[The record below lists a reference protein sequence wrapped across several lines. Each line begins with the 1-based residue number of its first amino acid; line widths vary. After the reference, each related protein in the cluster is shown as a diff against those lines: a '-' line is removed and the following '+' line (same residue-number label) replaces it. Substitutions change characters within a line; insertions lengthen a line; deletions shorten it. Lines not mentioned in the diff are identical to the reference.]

1 VAKLVDAADSKSAGA
16 KHRAGS
22 IPASGTTFFWR
33 RMKPLRI
40 GSGAGYSGD
49 RIPPAADLARRGQ
62 LDWLVFEC
70 LAERT
75 IALAQLDKQQHPER
89 GYDPLLHERI
99 RAVLPDCMA
108 QGVRILTNMGAAHPQ
123 AAGRA
128 VLEVAHAL
136 GLRPRVAVLHGDD
149 VLTAL
154 MQHGADLMLQDRQ
167 MPVAEWAD
175 RVVSANAYL
184 GAEHLLPA
192 IASGADVIV
201 TGRVADPA
209 LFLAPLWHHF
219 GWSATD
225 WARLGQGVVV
235 GHLLECA
242 AQVSGGYFADPG
254 YKDVPD
260 LAHLG
265 FPLAEVQ
272 ADGTAVI
279 TKLPDAGGCVSVAT
293 CTEQLLYELEDPA
306 HYLQPDVTA
315 DFSRVQL
322 HQAGPDRVRVNGG
335 SGQPR
340 PDLLKVTVGYRDG
353 YLADGQMSYAGLGAV
368 ARGQL
373 ALEVVKV
380 RLQEAGLGHLETRF
394 DLIGCNAILAGASW
408 PGEPPEVRL
417 RVSAR
422 CDTLQ
427 QASAVTREVEAL
439 YLNGPA
445 GGGGATQS
453 VREVIAADAVLV
465 PRDWVSA
472 HVEVLS

>member
-1 VAKLVDAADSKSAGA
+1 
-16 KHRAGS
+16 
-22 IPASGTTFFWR
+22 
-33 RMKPLRI
+33 MKPLRI

-75 IALAQLDKQQHPER
+75 IALAQLDKQQHPEQ
-89 GYDPLLHERI
+89 GYDPLLTERL
-99 RAVLPDCMA
+99 RAVWPDCLA
-108 QGVRILTNMGAAHPQ
+108 QGVRILTNMGAAHPRAAALAALRQ
-123 AAGRA
+123 AQ
-128 VLEVAHAL
+128 AL

-149 VLTAL
+149 VLAPL
-154 MQHGADLMLQDRQ
+154 MKQGLGLTLMDRQ
-167 MPVAEWAD
+167 LPVSALAD

-192 IASGADVIV
+192 IETGAELII

-219 GWSATD
+219 AWSAQD
-225 WARLGQGVVV
+225 WPRLGQGVVL

-242 AQVSGGYFADPG
+242 AQVSGGYYADPG
-254 YKDVPD
+254 VKDVPD

-272 ADGTAVI
+272 ADGSAVL
-279 TKLPDAGGCVSVAT
+279 TKLEGTGGCVTVAT

-306 HYLQPDVTA
+306 CYLQPDVVA
-315 DFSRVQL
+315 DFSQVQL
-322 HQAGPDRVRVNGG
+322 RQVGPDRVRVSGG
-335 SGQPR
+335 LGQPR
-340 PDLLKVTVGYRDG
+340 PDQLKVTVGYRDG
-353 YLADGQMSYAGLGAV
+353 FLADGQISYAGLGAV

-380 RLQEAGLGHLETRF
+380 RLQEAGLGHLETRY
-394 DLIGCNAILAGASW
+394 DLIGCNAILAGAS
-408 PGEPPEVRL
+408 PQSDPAEVRV

-422 CDTLQ
+422 CDTRE
-427 QASAVTREVEAL
+427 QARAITREVEAL

-453 VREVIAADAVLV
+453 VREVIAADAVLM
-465 PRDWVSA
+465 PRDWVHT

>member
-1 VAKLVDAADSKSAGA
+1 M
-16 KHRAGS
+16 
-22 IPASGTTFFWR
+22 T
-33 RMKPLRI
+33 PLRI

-75 IALAQLDKQQHPER
+75 IALAQLEKQNHPDL
-89 GYDPLLHERI
+89 GYDPMLRERM

-108 QGVRILTNMGAAHPQ
+108 RGVRILTNMGAANPR
-123 AAGRA
+123 AAA
-128 VLEVAHAL
+128 LAALEEAHAL
-136 GLRPRVAVLHGDD
+136 GLQPRVAVLNGDD
-149 VLTAL
+149 VLAQL
-154 MQHGADLMLQDRQ
+154 LQKGGGLSLIDRQ
-167 MPVAEWAD
+167 MPLSELAD
-175 RVVSANAYL
+175 RVVSANVYL

-192 IASGADVIV
+192 IATGAEVIV

-209 LFLAPLWHHF
+209 LFLAPMWQHF
-219 GWSATD
+219 AWTDHDWS
-225 WARLGQGVVV
+225 RLGAGVVV

-242 AQVSGGYFADPG
+242 AQVSGGYYADPG
-254 YKDVPD
+254 FKDVPD

-279 TKLPDAGGCVSVAT
+279 TKLSDTGGCVTVAT

-306 HYLQPDVTA
+306 RYLQPDVVA
-315 DFSRVQL
+315 DFSGVRL
-322 HQAGPDRVRVNGG
+322 HQLSPDRVQVSGG
-335 SGQPR
+335 QGRQR
-340 PDLLKVTVGYRDG
+340 PDTLKVTVGYRDG

-373 ALEVVKV
+373 ALDVVKV
-380 RLQEAGLGHLETRF
+380 RLQEAGLGHLDIRY
-394 DLIGCNAILAGASW
+394 DLIGHSAILSRASVQA
-408 PGEPPEVRL
+408 EPAEVRV

-422 CDTLQ
+422 CDT
-427 QASAVTREVEAL
+427 QAQARAVTREVEAL

-453 VREVIAADAVLV
+453 VREVIAADAVLI
-465 PRDWVSA
+465 PREWVQTR
-472 HVEVLS
+472 VEVLS